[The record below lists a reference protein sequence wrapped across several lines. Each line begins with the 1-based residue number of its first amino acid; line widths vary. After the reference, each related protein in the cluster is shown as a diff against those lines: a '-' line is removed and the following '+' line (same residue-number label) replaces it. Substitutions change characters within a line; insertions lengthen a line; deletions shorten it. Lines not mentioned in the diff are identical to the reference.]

1 LRRRIHNPNA
11 FLVGA
16 ATAAL
21 TLAACVTVLGQE
33 PATAG
38 TADAAVVSSFEAKI
52 AQYIEFRRQEAGPPP
67 ESSDSPAAIV
77 AKQREIGNKIR
88 VARAGAKQGEIFTPE
103 VVRYFRKQIA
113 ASLAGPHGK
122 EIRSSLAHAE
132 PVKMELQIN
141 QRYPANQPLQSTPPT
156 LLLNLPELAD
166 GLEYRLLDRE
176 LVLRDTEGNVVV
188 DYVPNAL
195 PESTK

>member
-1 LRRRIHNPNA
+1 
-11 FLVGA
+11 LVLTIGA
-16 ATAAL
+16 IMPVC
-21 TLAACVTVLGQE
+21 LAQK

-38 TADAAVVSSFEAKI
+38 TPDAALVSDFEAKVK
-52 AQYIEFRRQEAGPPP
+52 QYLDFRQQQVGPPQKP
-67 ESSDSPAAIV
+67 TNNPGDIV
-77 AKQREIGNKIR
+77 AKQHERGNKLR
-88 VARAGAKQGEIFTPE
+88 VARAGAKQGEIFTPQIAA
-103 VVRYFRKQIA
+103 YFRRQIA
-113 ASLAGPHGK
+113 ASLAGAHGK

-141 QRYPANQPLQSTPPT
+141 QSYPSNQPLQSTPPT
-156 LLLNLPELAD
+156 LLLNLPNLPD

-195 PESTK
+195 PESMK